1 MSPAG
6 WVGASQRESL
16 QLQESEKAQLRR
28 GDKEREFSLMGL
40 YHIRGYRVVFFL
52 SLKEQFDI
60 LVETF
65 LEKLDRRP
73 VW

>member
-6 WVGASQRESL
+6 WVRASQRESL
-16 QLQESEKAQLRR
+16 QLQESEKAQQRR

-52 SLKEQFDI
+52 EFKGA
-60 LVETF
+60 V
-65 LEKLDRRP
+65 
-73 VW
+73 